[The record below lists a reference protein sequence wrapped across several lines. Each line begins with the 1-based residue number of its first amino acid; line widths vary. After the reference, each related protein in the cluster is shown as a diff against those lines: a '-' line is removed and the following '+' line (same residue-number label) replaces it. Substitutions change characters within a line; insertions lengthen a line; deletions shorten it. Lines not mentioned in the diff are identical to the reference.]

1 MDSPK
6 PAAAVRLK
14 IDQRWLGENREGRER
29 ENFIQMQVSRVLVV
43 AEVGAHSRGIT
54 FEKMRKKTLI
64 VLCCE

>member
-29 ENFIQMQVSRVLVV
+29 EL
-43 AEVGAHSRGIT
+43 HSNAGQQGFWWWQSGSSQQRDHIREN
-54 FEKMRKKTLI
+54 EKKSLI